1 MTLFRRGT
9 NVNYHAPTSL
19 GEALDILTRGGVTPV
34 AGGTDFYPAMAAS
47 GPRQSLLDVTR
58 IDGLR
63 GITRQ
68 KDGWRIGAATR
79 WSDVVR
85 ADLPAAFDGLKAA
98 AREVG
103 SLQIQNAGTV
113 AGNLCNASP
122 AADGVPPL
130 LVLDTQVELASS
142 TGTRHL
148 PLSKFLIGVRQ
159 TALAEGELMTGL
171 LVPEPPAG
179 SAGRF
184 SKLGSRRYLV
194 ISIVMVA
201 ALLRLDD
208 QGRIDVARIA
218 VGACSPVAQRLAA
231 LEASLFGQRPQDV
244 SITPDHLAPLS
255 PIDDVRG
262 TAAYRVEALREMLS
276 RLIREGANG

>member
-184 SKLGSRRYLV
+184 FKLGSRRYLV
-194 ISIVMVA
+194 ISIAMVA